1 MPIFQFGLVGFTGKT
16 KARKTKADASML
28 KAGLLVC
35 EQQLN
40 MGQSVLR
47 DRIIPFR
54 NGGTDAKLDVYARYL
69 SKGNRVNIPEPG
81 HGDWPFG
88 A

>member
-1 MPIFQFGLVGFTGKT
+1 
-16 KARKTKADASML
+16 
-28 KAGLLVC
+28 
-35 EQQLN
+35 